1 MSTSATLRRY
11 TNALSLLDI
20 LRHQRLTLLNPSRW
34 YDQNDALGLKSYGR
48 HFDNMSVFAA
58 CFAEGAEQAHHWQIF
73 AGDAHG
79 VAIIFNKDRLLQIFD
94 ALKDFYEIRHGP
106 VLYCN
111 LKQLRDR
118 SPIPIE
124 QLPFLKR
131 ETFKAEEEY
140 RVVALDNA
148 IFGTELMHIPIR
160 LDCIER
166 VVLGPGMPDSLAK
179 SLREISIDLEGCSEM
194 NFSKSRLVNNESWA
208 EALSEALGK
217 EAREKLA

>member
-1 MSTSATLRRY
+1 MEDL
-11 TNALSLLDI
+11 
-20 LRHQRLTLLNPSRW
+20 
-34 YDQNDALGLKSYGR
+34 
-48 HFDNMSVFAA
+48 F
-58 CFAEGAEQAHHWQIF
+58 
-73 AGDAHG
+73 
-79 VAIIFNKDRLLQIFD
+79 
-94 ALKDFYEIRHGP
+94 EIRHGP

-148 IFGTELMHIPIR
+148 IFGSELMHIRIS
-160 LDCIER
+160 LECIER
-166 VVLGPGMPDSLAK
+166 VVLGPSMPDSLAK
-179 SLREISIDLEGCSEM
+179 SLREISIELEGCSEI

-208 EALSEALGK
+208 KALSEPDP
-217 EAREKLA
+217 KLS